1 MRNEKSFVRQS
12 ARKIFSSPAVS
23 VCLAYVLPVRLCRL
37 MCGKSLTFR
46 KVCPQNL
53 CGYAAAHQAAGPQVK
68 KMRNGWANGKSFQ
81 SSRKFLFYF
90 VIIFLLSFIVGCT
103 NGSEARTPAN
113 ERDSSSFATNKS
125 SSRPIEVNAVEV
137 KQTTS
142 SGPILIP
149 ASITVEDV
157 AEVLSQRNGVVVQ
170 MYAQEGQ
177 RVSKGSVLVQLSN
190 DDLQSQLQQAALEV
204 SRLKVEEKQY
214 LAAVNLNRT
223 ELEREKVL
231 FKENV
236 SSQSDVERAQFR
248 LDQATQEYEKIRI
261 ATQAAQARVEAVKVE
276 LEKIKIRAPIDGVII
291 KRQVSLG
298 SNVAANQKLFE
309 LSRLA
314 PLKVKFQ
321 LPQTSGA
328 RLNIGETIS
337 LSSVS
342 SNQIIASARIS
353 RIAPVADAT
362 NYTFGYI
369 ADVIGGNG
377 LMPGVAVNVNI
388 LPSGGASVVYVPLAA
403 FPRGF
408 ELQANS
414 TATLL
419 IIENNRCVERT
430 VTVQGTDGDQAIIS
444 NGLLGGDKV
453 IIAAPPN
460 LKTGD
465 VVIVK

>member
-1 MRNEKSFVRQS
+1 MVQH
-12 ARKIFSSPAVS
+12 ISP
-23 VCLAYVLPVRLCRL
+23 LLR
-37 MCGKSLTFR
+37 
-46 KVCPQNL
+46 
-53 CGYAAAHQAAGPQVK
+53 AG
-68 KMRNGWANGKSFQ
+68 FC
-81 SSRKFLFYF
+81 
-90 VIIFLLSFIVGCT
+90 IFLLSFVVGCT
-103 NGSEARTPAN
+103 TGSKARTTTN
-113 ERDSSSFATNKS
+113 ERDSSSFAANKS
-125 SSRPIEVNAVEV
+125 AVRPVEVNAVEV

-157 AEVLSQRNGVVVQ
+157 AEVLSQRNGIIVQ

-177 RVSKGSVLVQLSN
+177 RVSKGAVLVQLNN
-190 DDLQSQLQQAALEV
+190 DDLQNQLQQATLEV

-236 SSQSDVERAQFR
+236 SSQSEVERAQFR

-261 ATQAAQARVEAVKVE
+261 AAQAAQARVEAVKVE
-276 LEKIKIRAPIDGVII
+276 IEKIKIRAPIDGVII

-298 SNVAANQKLFE
+298 SSVTANQKLFE

-321 LPQTSGA
+321 LPQTSGT

-362 NYTFGYI
+362 NYTFGYV

-388 LPSGGASVVYVPLAA
+388 LPSNGASVVYVPLAA

-408 ELQANS
+408 VLQANS

-444 NGLLGGDKV
+444 SGLLGGDKV

-465 VVIVK
+465 AVVVK

>member
-1 MRNEKSFVRQS
+1 MRNEIKKVKR
-12 ARKIFSSPAVS
+12 S
-23 VCLAYVLPVRLCRL
+23 V
-37 MCGKSLTFR
+37 
-46 KVCPQNL
+46 
-53 CGYAAAHQAAGPQVK
+53 
-68 KMRNGWANGKSFQ
+68 
-81 SSRKFLFYF
+81 LFNC
-90 VIIFLLSFIVGCT
+90 VIIFLLLFFIGCT
-103 NGSEARTPAN
+103 SGSKARTTTN
-113 ERDSSSFATNKS
+113 ERDSSSFSNNKS
-125 SSRPIEVNAVEV
+125 TARPIEVNAVEV

-142 SGPILIP
+142 SGAILIP

-157 AEVLSQRNGVVVQ
+157 AEVLSQRNGIVVQ
-170 MYAQEGQ
+170 MYVQEGQ
-177 RVSKGSVLVQLSN
+177 RVSKGAVLAQLNN
-190 DDLQSQLQQAALEV
+190 DDLQNQLQQAALEV
-204 SRLKVEEKQY
+204 NRLKVEEKQY
-214 LAAVNLNRT
+214 LAAVNLSRT

-236 SSQSDVERAQFR
+236 SSQSDVERAQYR
-248 LDQATQEYEKIRI
+248 LDQATEEYEKIRI
-261 ATQAAQARVEAVKVE
+261 ASQVAQARVESVKVE
-276 LEKIKIRAPIDGVII
+276 IEKIKIRAPIDGVII
-291 KRQVSLG
+291 RRQVSLG
-298 SNVAANQKLFE
+298 SNVTANQKLFE

-321 LPQTSGA
+321 LPQTNGT
-328 RLNIGETIS
+328 RLNIGETVS

-342 SNQIIASARIS
+342 NNQIIASARIS
-353 RIAPVADAT
+353 RIAPVADAA
-362 NYTFGYI
+362 NYTFGYV

-388 LPSGGASVVYVPLAA
+388 LPSGNASVVYVPLAA

-414 TATLL
+414 IATLL

-444 NGLLGGDKV
+444 SGLLSRDKV

-465 VVIVK
+465 AVVVK

>member
-1 MRNEKSFVRQS
+1 MRNEIKKVKQS
-12 ARKIFSSPAVS
+12 
-23 VCLAYVLPVRLCRL
+23 VLFNC
-37 MCGKSLTFR
+37 
-46 KVCPQNL
+46 
-53 CGYAAAHQAAGPQVK
+53 
-68 KMRNGWANGKSFQ
+68 
-81 SSRKFLFYF
+81 
-90 VIIFLLSFIVGCT
+90 VIIFLLSFFIGCT
-103 NGSEARTPAN
+103 SGSKARTTTN
-113 ERDSSSFATNKS
+113 ERDSSSFSNNKS
-125 SSRPIEVNAVEV
+125 TARPIEVNAVEV

-142 SGPILIP
+142 SGAILIP

-157 AEVLSQRNGVVVQ
+157 AEVLSQRNGIVVQ
-170 MYAQEGQ
+170 MYVQEGQ
-177 RVSKGSVLVQLSN
+177 RVSKGVVLAQLNN
-190 DDLQSQLQQAALEV
+190 DDLQNQLQQAALEV
-204 SRLKVEEKQY
+204 NRLKVEEKQY
-214 LAAVNLNRT
+214 LAAVNLSRT

-236 SSQSDVERAQFR
+236 SSQSDVERAQYR
-248 LDQATQEYEKIRI
+248 LDQATEEYEKIRI
-261 ATQAAQARVEAVKVE
+261 ASQVAQARVESVKVE
-276 LEKIKIRAPIDGVII
+276 IEKIKIRAPIDGVII

-298 SNVAANQKLFE
+298 SNVTANQKLFE

-321 LPQTSGA
+321 LPQTNGT
-328 RLNIGETIS
+328 RLNIGETVS
-337 LSSVS
+337 LLSVS
-342 SNQIIASARIS
+342 NNQIIASARIS
-353 RIAPVADAT
+353 RIAPVADAA
-362 NYTFGYI
+362 NYTFGYV

-388 LPSGGASVVYVPLAA
+388 LPSGNASVVYVPLAA

-444 NGLLGGDKV
+444 SGLLSGDKV

-465 VVIVK
+465 AVVVAVVK